1 MNAVGDDVL
10 RLFVRYLPA
19 CRDVINLSL
28 AVGRLPEETWRTAH
42 ESLLPGLHRQPRRT
56 FTTFHE
62 PRELNVV
69 RVTDGPDTWRRRF
82 VEGARLAEGAARSRE
97 PTVVDFEFPRTAP
110 EGHNVIW
117 HLACAREDC
126 VAAAPPRGSRVRARP
141 AAARRLVESPTSTAV
156 KMRVALVVV
165 FGASVAARDSKS
177 MSNGEPGWIQ
187 ENPNRPGEGSLEA
200 LMPKVFPKRDNFHTE
215 EGWKT
220 WEDRFCVE
228 AKQKYE
234 EAPRHPKP
242 RVDGPRAASASTT
255 AFVSR
260 TLRGSV
266 RRRPLESTRLHGISK
281 WQPRRRRDTSSDDPF
296 SNRGFAAATGDRDGR
311 SRTAPYGRS
320 RARAQVAMLLRGVPF
335 RDWGSRTT
343 EGSCCE
349 FATEPSII
357 PPEALNSGNQLDAVR
372 SWKEAII
379 EPAEALGYEVDVF
392 VATYH
397 CANGRKLV
405 ENTLLP
411 ALAPYVRGV
420 YIGAQENSSQFSVI
434 SRLLGLAY
442 LEATTRQDTDVMSR
456 RAYEHV
462 FIMRLDRSYNK
473 VDTKCLFD
481 SDSPANNGW
490 PAPDTFSYF
499 PGRYF
504 ECAVRH
510 RWEPGLANSYESLHL
525 IMAMSGEPFGR
536 PPDGKKYLNIPV
548 FTKANGEP
556 ETAPFINDKNPRLIA
571 PCWRQGLGQH
581 HGWKVGAD
589 RLTSGRYMQ
598 ARGLAG
604 EQATRWKANV
614 TRACFRLRSK
624 ADWALIG
631 E

>member
-1 MNAVGDDVL
+1 
-10 RLFVRYLPA
+10 
-19 CRDVINLSL
+19 
-28 AVGRLPEETWRTAH
+28 
-42 ESLLPGLHRQPRRT
+42 
-56 FTTFHE
+56 
-62 PRELNVV
+62 
-69 RVTDGPDTWRRRF
+69 
-82 VEGARLAEGAARSRE
+82 
-97 PTVVDFEFPRTAP
+97 
-110 EGHNVIW
+110 
-117 HLACAREDC
+117 
-126 VAAAPPRGSRVRARP
+126 
-141 AAARRLVESPTSTAV
+141 VESPTSTAV

-242 RVDGPRAASASTT
+242 R
-255 AFVSR
+255 
-260 TLRGSV
+260 
-266 RRRPLESTRLHGISK
+266 
-281 WQPRRRRDTSSDDPF
+281 
-296 SNRGFAAATGDRDGR
+296 
-311 SRTAPYGRS
+311 
-320 RARAQVAMLLRGVPF
+320 VAMLLRGVPF

-556 ETAPFINDKNPRLIA
+556 ETAPFIKDKNPRLIA

-581 HGWKVGAD
+581 HGWKVGAG